1 MLRKL
6 LRSHLRQYKK
16 LLLAIVVLQTVQ
28 VSAALTLPTINAKI
42 IDNGVLTGDTAYIV
56 KLGALMVVFSL
67 IQVIFSVGAVYYGG
81 KVAMSFGRDIRKNLF
96 HKVTDF
102 STREVGTFGAPSL
115 ITRIT
120 NDVQQVQMLVV
131 MACTM
136 AIAAPI
142 TIAVGVFMALR
153 ESVQLSVIL
162 VIAIPIAGIVL
173 GLLVSQMVPAFRL
186 MQDRI
191 DQVNRVLRE
200 QITGIRVVRA
210 FVREPEEVHRFNSA
224 NDDLTSVSLRAGRLM
239 SSMFPTVN
247 FLINASSVAV
257 LWLGANLINS
267 GEVQVGSLVAY
278 LTYLVQILMS
288 VVMATFMISM
298 IPRASV
304 SAGRI
309 QEVLDTDVSVVP
321 PPEPVRELITPGS
334 LELRDVGFLYPGAEH
349 AVLSDI
355 SFLTT
360 PGQMTAIVGS
370 TGAGK
375 TTLVNLIPRL
385 FDSTSGAVLV
395 GGVDVRELDPDILW
409 QTIGLVPQRPY
420 LFSGTV
426 ATNLRYGKPDATEE
440 QMWEALEVAQ
450 ARDFVAA
457 MPGGLN
463 ARIEQG
469 GTNVSGGQR
478 QRLSIARA
486 LVRKPDIYVF
496 DDSFS
501 ALDLATDAR
510 LRAALVPYT
519 RDAAVIIVAQRVST
533 ISTADE
539 IIVLEDGAV
548 VGRGRHD
555 DLVEDCSTYAEI
567 VQSQIGEKEERG
579 SMTALDET
587 QGLGAENEEDI
598 DLAAPETRAAGR
610 WGPSV
615 GVPTERSQNFGKA
628 VRRLAQMMGPE
639 GSC

>member
-1 MLRKL
+1 MLV
-6 LRSHLRQYKK
+6 
-16 LLLAIVVLQTVQ
+16 AIVVLQTVQ

-42 IDNGVLTGDTAYIV
+42 IDNGVLTGDQPYIW
-56 KLGALMVVFSL
+56 KWGSIMLVFAL
-67 IQVIFSVGAVYYGG
+67 IQVCFAIGAVYYGG
-81 KVAMSFGRDIRKNLF
+81 KVAMSFGRDVRRNLF

-102 STREVGTFGAPSL
+102 STREVGEFGAPSL

-120 NDVQQVQMLVV
+120 NDVQQVQLLVV

-142 TIAVGVFMALR
+142 TIVVGVIIAVR
-153 ESVQLSVIL
+153 ENVELSVVLVFAMPLAGVIMGIL
-162 VIAIPIAGIVL
+162 V
-173 GLLVSQMVPAFRL
+173 SRMVPAFRL

-210 FVREPEEVHRFNSA
+210 FVREPQEANRFEKA
-224 NDDLTSVSLRAGRLM
+224 NDGLTVVSLRAGRLQ

-247 FLINASSVAV
+247 FLINVSSVAV
-257 LWLGANLINS
+257 LWLGADAIS
-267 GEVQVGSLVAY
+267 RGDAQVGSLVAY

-304 SAGRI
+304 SSTRI
-309 QEVLDTDVSVVP
+309 QEVLDSEVSVVP
-321 PPEPVRELITPGS
+321 PATPVRQLRTPGS
-334 LELRDVGFLYPGAEH
+334 LEFRSVGFHYPGAEH
-349 AVLSDI
+349 AVLTDI
-355 SFLTT
+355 SFLTA
-360 PGQMTAIVGS
+360 PGTTTAIVGS

-385 FDSTSGAVLV
+385 FDSTSGNVLV
-395 GGVDVRELDPDILW
+395 GGVDVRDLDPDILW
-409 QTIGLVPQRPY
+409 STIGLVPQRPY
-420 LFSGTV
+420 LFGGTV
-426 ATNLRYGKPDATEE
+426 ASNLLYGKPDANEE
-440 QMWEALEVAQ
+440 EMWEALDIAQ

-457 MPGGLN
+457 MRGGLD

-501 ALDLATDAR
+501 ALDLTTDAR
-510 LRAALVPYT
+510 LRSALGPYT
-519 RDAAVIIVAQRVST
+519 RDAAVVIVAQRVST
-533 ISTADE
+533 ISSADE
-539 IIVLEDGAV
+539 ILVLEDGAL

-555 DLVEDCSTYAEI
+555 DLIVASPTYAEI
-567 VQSQIGEKEERG
+567 VQSQIGEKEE
-579 SMTALDET
+579 
-587 QGLGAENEEDI
+587 
-598 DLAAPETRAAGR
+598 
-610 WGPSV
+610 
-615 GVPTERSQNFGKA
+615 A
-628 VRRLAQMMGPE
+628 VLT
-639 GSC
+639 